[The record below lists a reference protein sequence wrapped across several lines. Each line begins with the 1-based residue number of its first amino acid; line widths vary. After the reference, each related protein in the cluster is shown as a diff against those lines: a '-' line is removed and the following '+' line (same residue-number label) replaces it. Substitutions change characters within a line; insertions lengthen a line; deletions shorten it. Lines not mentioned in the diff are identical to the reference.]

1 MCALLFGK
9 APTQEKQAPCIDDA
23 VRYAGA
29 VRTLAR
35 LRAGRGITAASEAAG
50 GDRFPS

>member
-9 APTQEKQAPCIDDA
+9 APTQGEQAKCIDDA

-29 VRTLAR
+29 VRTFSAR
-35 LRAGRGITAASEAAG
+35 ARSVQCSL
-50 GDRFPS
+50 